1 MQWYRFLKNLFGR
14 SKYLSILLRKRIL
27 DRRDSKNLTL
37 KNIDLPMNDL
47 IKAHKKLISSVKRQM
62 GFSDYGMY
70 WLAFIEGGLTIWLL
84 ERIFFHW
91 FK

>member
-1 MQWYRFLKNLFGR
+1 
-14 SKYLSILLRKRIL
+14 
-27 DRRDSKNLTL
+27 
-37 KNIDLPMNDL
+37 MNDL
-47 IKAHKKLISSVKRQM
+47 IQAHKKLISTVKKQM

-91 FK
+91 LKF